1 MPLKSNDSNTVH
13 KRRRVRKSNQKLKSN
28 HSKLK
33 LQVRTLNKKLKKS
46 ESLYL
51 HYEQSSEIAHEINNP
66 INLVGNSISV
76 LEINI
81 QYIVKLIRLYN
92 EMKDVNHPTSPADVK
107 AFEKEL
113 DIELTTKELTKSIHR
128 IKKGINRVNEISGN
142 LAFIGRS
149 KNPILLKT
157 DINES
162 IKNTLTMADSAFDN
176 TIQLQTQ
183 YGNIPIVKSVRGKL
197 NQVFTNLIEN
207 ALEAIREKP
216 KLTNEYLSIKT
227 FKKNKHVVI
236 EIKDSGIGMTKETK
250 ERLYEKFYTTKS
262 PDKGTGLGMSISK
275 RIIEEHKGTIE
286 VESEFGKGT
295 TFTICLPIEL
305 DKS

>member
-1 MPLKSNDSNTVH
+1 
-13 KRRRVRKSNQKLKSN
+13 
-28 HSKLK
+28 
-33 LQVRTLNKKLKKS
+33 
-46 ESLYL
+46 
-51 HYEQSSEIAHEINNP
+51 
-66 INLVGNSISV
+66 
-76 LEINI
+76 
-81 QYIVKLIRLYN
+81 
-92 EMKDVNHPTSPADVK
+92 MKDVNHPTSPADVK

-305 DKS
+305 DKG